1 MILVYLDLLKVDAF
15 AAVVFFTAIVT
26 ALVAG
31 ISFHEFS
38 HAFTADSM
46 GDPTP
51 RSRGRV
57 TLNPLAHL
65 DPAGT
70 VLLFI
75 VGFGWGKPVPV
86 NPHGLRNG
94 PKAGMAL
101 VSTAGP
107 ISNLFVAGIIAL
119 TIKLGFLE
127 WHRPFSFRPFAVHEV
142 SWIASDLAGY
152 LIFYNLIL
160 AIFNLIPLAP
170 LDGFKVAVG
179 ILPSELSTS
188 YAQTERYG
196 PMILLLIIGFDYFTG
211 VGILSRIISPVI
223 DAVGT
228 ALIGRT
234 F

>member
-1 MILVYLDLLKVDAF
+1 MFYALLNDPKSF
-15 AAVVFFTAIVT
+15 LLLLPAI
-26 ALVAG
+26 AIGLLIG
-31 ISFHEFS
+31 ITVHEFS
-38 HAFTADSM
+38 HAFVANLL
-46 GDPTP
+46 GDRLPKAL
-51 RSRGRV
+51 GRL
-57 TLNPLAHL
+57 TLNPLRHL
-65 DPAGT
+65 DPVGS
-70 VLLFI
+70 LMLFI

-86 NPHGLRNG
+86 NPNGLRNG

-101 VSTAGP
+101 VSAAGP
-107 ISNLFVAGIIAL
+107 ISNLLVAGIIAL

-142 SWIASDLAGY
+142 SWIASDLASY

-179 ILPSELSTS
+179 ILPSELSAS

-211 VGILSRIISPVI
+211 VGILSRIISPVM

-228 ALIGRT
+228 ALIGRS